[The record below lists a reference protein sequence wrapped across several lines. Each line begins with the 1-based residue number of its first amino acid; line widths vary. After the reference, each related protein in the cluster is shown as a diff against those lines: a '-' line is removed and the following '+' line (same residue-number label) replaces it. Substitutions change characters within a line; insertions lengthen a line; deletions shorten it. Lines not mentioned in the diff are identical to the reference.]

1 MGVLDK
7 DSGQMDVYNAEIFN
21 MQPLL
26 SGRRVLCLTPV
37 PGCGVLDLSV
47 PSAISCLVP
56 DDSALLSPG
65 CSLFLISAFF
75 PQLRGRRIRYIFP
88 YKAPHDVKN
97 REGSFG
103 EMLGGGEAESVR
115 GGRVEVL
122 DSVTKLSLLRV
133 SAALSSVLC

>member
-97 REGSFG
+97 REGSSITP
-103 EMLGGGEAESVR
+103 EVLVKCW
-115 GGRVEVL
+115 VEV
-122 DSVTKLSLLRV
+122 KQRV
-133 SAALSSVLC
+133 FGVGGWKCWTQ

>member
-47 PSAISCLVP
+47 PSAITCLVP
-56 DDSALLSPG
+56 DDNALLSRWLLFRPHF
-65 CSLFLISAFF
+65 CLLPSAQRKEDTLHFSL
-75 PQLRGRRIRYIFP
+75 
-88 YKAPHDVKN
+88 
-97 REGSFG
+97 
-103 EMLGGGEAESVR
+103 
-115 GGRVEVL
+115 
-122 DSVTKLSLLRV
+122 
-133 SAALSSVLC
+133 